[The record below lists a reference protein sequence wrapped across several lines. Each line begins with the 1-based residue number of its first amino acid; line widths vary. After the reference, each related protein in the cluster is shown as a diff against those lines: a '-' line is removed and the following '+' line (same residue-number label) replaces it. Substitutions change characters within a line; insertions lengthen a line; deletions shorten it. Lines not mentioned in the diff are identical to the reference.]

1 MTTPEP
7 QVRFY
12 DLSGPEPWSPACWCT
27 RYALN
32 YKGIPYTVTKLSYP
46 DIRPTCE
53 RLFADM
59 TGLHAT
65 VPIIE
70 ILGDKLQAL
79 NDSTPIARL
88 LNEKFPASE
97 GYRDLKGLDVMDDYQ
112 RKSVPCRK
120 AILSWILADVH
131 DCALDPHDGSKEYFK
146 RTREERFKVPLSEV
160 TEKVGGG
167 EEAVLQQIR
176 EGWEP
181 LRQRMMQEDGTGDP
195 TYQDF
200 FDASNVK
207 WIEAASPEKGKKLM
221 ELYGD
226 DTFVKLMKKVEKYT

>member
-1 MTTPEP
+1 MATSKLL
-7 QVRFY
+7 VRFY
-12 DLSGPEPWSPACWCT
+12 DLSGPKTWSPACWST

-59 TGLHAT
+59 TGLRAT

-70 ILGDKLQAL
+70 ILGDKPQAL

-88 LNEKFPASE
+88 LNERFPASE
-97 GYRDLKGLDVMDDYQ
+97 GYRDLKCLDVMDDYQ
-112 RKSVPCRK
+112 RKSRHCRQ
-120 AILSWILADVH
+120 AILLWIVADVH
-131 DCALDPHDGSKEYFK
+131 GYALDPHEEYFK
-146 RTREERFKVPLSEV
+146 RTREESFKVPLSEV
-160 TEKVGGG
+160 TEKIGGG

-181 LRQRMMQEDGTGDP
+181 MRQRMMQEDGTGDP

-207 WIEAASPEKGKKLM
+207 WVEASSPEKGKKLM
-221 ELYGD
+221 DLYGD